1 MKKKIW
7 VFLLSAVCSIFF
19 VFVSQ
24 AQQFFTN
31 PDSVGI
37 ILLRPEGQSQFEP
50 IGSGVY
56 LGRGIVLT
64 NWHIATNAALL
75 ILQGIDFKNEDQLLN
90 YQIGSRSNSQINA
103 WICLVAPNFNSPR
116 PDRLQYRFSETNTDN
131 CIPYNLTKW
140 QAFRPSPPTPSPIIP
155 SVPLK
160 QLLFLDR
167 NLEIAVVKLAP
178 EELDAIDLSPPCLE
192 IQPVKQGEKLTI
204 KSHAYGRYPAVTVT
218 ATVQDD
224 KPMLRTDPDSRV
236 PVKNR
241 YAAMSIIA
249 TLPPGQ
255 GDLVGPGSSGGPVF
269 NRNGRLVGLVWTGQD
284 LPDGTKE
291 VWITPAS
298 VWLPKLEQARIPDED
313 LNKVLDTSCPARL

>member
-1 MKKKIW
+1 MRKKFW
-7 VFLLSAVCSIFF
+7 VLLLSAVCSIFF

-24 AQQFFTN
+24 AQLPSTN
-31 PDSVGI
+31 PDPVGI
-37 ILLRPEGQSQFEP
+37 ILLRPQRQKQFDP
-50 IGSGVY
+50 IGSGIY
-56 LGRGIVLT
+56 LGRGVILT

-75 ILQGIDFKNEDQLLN
+75 LLQGVDVKSEDQLLT
-90 YQIGSRSNSQINA
+90 YQIDRSSNSQINA
-103 WICLVAPNFNSPR
+103 SICLIKPSPNSPST
-116 PDRLQYRFSETNTDN
+116 DGLQYRISPTNTEG
-131 CIPYNLTKW
+131 CIPYNLTQW
-140 QAFRPSPPTPSPIIP
+140 QSFRPSQPTPSPLIP
-155 SVPLK
+155 TVPLK

-167 NLEIAVVKLAP
+167 NLEVAVVKLDP

-224 KPMLRTDPDSRV
+224 KPMLRTDPDPRV

-241 YAAMSIIA
+241 YAAMSIVA

-269 NRNGRLVGLVWTGQD
+269 NRKGGLVGLVWTGQD
-284 LPDGTKE
+284 LADGTKE

-298 VWLPKLEQARIPDED
+298 VWLPMLEQARIPDED
-313 LNKVLDTSCPARL
+313 LNKVLDAYCPVKL